1 MSKRADDLLAQV
13 RSTRPSLTPP
23 TRPRSLVNTPVP
35 KGGIGTD
42 YNPLEDSDLFGGEDG
57 GGGGLLKNIMSAPAA
72 IASGITQFPTF
83 LGKTIQTGA
92 GVLEGAYDLA
102 SEGVEAVTGSDP
114 YTSRLETD
122 LARGRA
128 QGLTGVELAAYA
140 GHRQFPLASEMVS
153 SYARTIPRAA
163 EIATLGFYD
172 TGEPGF
178 DFKNAYERGQ
188 LGALLVEDLGNLILL
203 GRASGLGNVVSRA
216 GTGITAAGAPR
227 LGRVVST
234 TGRLIEEPVGTT
246 VRGAARLGQVGAEA
260 KGATTLG
267 SRFGRIAQ
275 AGLDDTSGPLRQT
288 LVEAQEIRRARG
300 DANVAK
306 IADRL
311 GALDAELFA
320 PNADTGRIKS
330 EINEQK
336 ILLEKALRQSGRVS
350 DARKK
355 IVADQIY
362 EEAVRTNIQTEG
374 SRLQERGPSLYY
386 PDAPEGPLPD
396 FAGPVANLIRTGR
409 FEIVLRE
416 WDRGKSVDEIATS
429 LTPTQV
435 GPDLERIGYRFTPA
449 DIQTAIDYAQ
459 GNLDTF
465 ATRSIDAALKF
476 LSRVGDEFTRGQL
489 SGQYRLEG
497 PMPESYLGTFPLA
510 EFLFAEIDRGRFPR
524 TERARIIN
532 ALDTIAVQ
540 FMDTLPPEL
549 RKLFKQTAQD
559 PQGAFRALVELPPN
573 HPLAGVAQQIF
584 ELMFPQFLRQ
594 FPTIMRDPMIYPANM
609 RPNIN
614 AEARLLRQARSA
626 DITTI
631 VRGLK
636 DLADVYGKLL
646 GTKLVESIANDMD
659 NLVGTPA
666 AYLPGSYTRIIGKI
680 DGLMARIRERIAEIE
695 AQRETVT
702 AEKAQTINDL
712 IEAEARL
719 GAIQTTVRA
728 LVDNLNRIPD
738 EELPG
743 ITAALE
749 QAGLSAE
756 QKRVAENAIDEYRR
770 TAAQDE
776 LALTP
781 DERQTIID
789 DIDEAVRLAETL
801 EYGDNLQTL
810 IDEFEYRRNLV
821 ESGKVDPTTVEPKP
835 YTNRSKEVKAFR
847 DEMLRVAED
856 VVKTAFG
863 RQEAFQPGQTISWNA
878 WAVDSDNIFGVPLRE
893 AMINELAQYI
903 GIEAATKLAD
913 DWAGGRYGNEG
924 YVYPY
929 DEFGINNDRG
939 VGASGLDDWVQ
950 VRGTPFLDE
959 GGQPELRES
968 SYGGVG
974 STARPDEWSVY
985 IRAIADVWKAEQEV
999 TRIKKLRLYEI
1010 ADEMNRDRSARDFET
1025 SGYALPVLA
1034 RAIAYVTN
1042 PNLLTADLRL
1052 RDRYVTEME
1061 AGLPYEGAPP
1071 RLIPIP
1077 KELLENLRRADRDVA
1092 KQEKNVALLRKQGSL
1107 EQRRMVRN
1115 RLKGIGKIVER
1126 TDGTVEGQMLKGP
1139 QTKAELEIEQLRNK
1153 DLNKQIRLDR
1163 LREQFAVQSGM
1174 LADVAGVRQSAT
1186 AVGEYMAQPFG
1197 PQLLGTDS
1205 QLGYLPGGLP
1215 TTARDASRVMT
1226 ELRLEGAAPQVKS
1239 PTSMLR
1245 TSDIMPLRLDDM
1257 MKRFDEIFNVVGRNR
1272 VLEQVVMDPR
1282 VSVRMGSLVTPEQ
1295 LEAIVKKA
1303 QSDVAAQN
1311 LVRTPAN
1318 VDAAVQAEVGMRL
1331 FDIAQRNGY
1340 EAISPVK
1347 VDPITGAHEAFGDLL
1362 RTVPAE
1368 QIDPNTIL
1376 MRIGMREK
1384 LTQQFVPRGSGN
1396 MPDAIQ
1402 AVGNTLGKF
1411 TSEWKSTVLP
1421 FSLRWQIGD
1430 LVGNVINAWA
1440 LADVPPNE
1448 LFQRILE
1455 IDSLLTSSSKRLE
1468 SLTGTID
1475 NDLISVLIGAGL
1487 QARGLRDSDLLQMRG
1502 LNPRAAIPDYQIQG
1516 PIPKLRDV
1524 PGLRM
1529 FPGFREKSFRFN
1541 EYQNTLARAA
1551 TASILLERTLN
1562 QRGLTIDSV
1571 TALNYI
1577 DDANIRDAVN
1587 KAVRDT
1593 NEALGAFTELNP
1605 FEKNVVRNIYPFW
1618 SWIRYINKAAVKMA
1632 IDHPD
1637 RVLFTAALGSIAS
1650 SPEQD
1655 GLFPFLQG
1663 RVPMLGY
1670 YFDLSFLNPYQDAII
1685 LQPNPIKALTE
1696 QFQNISPTIT
1706 APVRAA
1712 SAISYYGGGGQ
1723 IDILGGNIQ
1732 RPGYLEGQGSLLT
1745 GNVSTTRGWGDL
1757 LGELGY
1763 LGLTTM
1769 GGPFRN
1775 LPAFGPTGERVRIP
1789 GILETDVAL
1798 GNVQRFPQG
1807 SARTEGRYAVQRLSR
1822 PAQIAGALLGTFGV
1836 PKPIIEQDVAE
1847 EQATLQ
1853 SIKDIQARQRRE
1865 RERILSRIGQ

>member
-1 MSKRADDLLAQV
+1 MSEKTEDLFNQRLRERAGLTSPQKR
-13 RSTRPSLTPP
+13 
-23 TRPRSLVNTPVP
+23 RSLVDLPVP

-42 YNPLEDSDLFGGEDG
+42 YNPLEDPDLASDTG
-57 GGGGLLKNIMSAPAA
+57 GGGGGGGTLKNLTSFFMAAP
-72 IASGITQFPTF
+72 SGIAQLPAFA
-83 LGKTIQTGA
+83 GKGLQTGG
-92 GVLEGAYDLA
+92 GVLEALIDLP
-102 SEGVEAVTGSDP
+102 SEGVQAITGEDP
-114 YTSRLETD
+114 YVSRLETD

-128 QGLTGVELAAYA
+128 QGLSGLDLFYYA
-140 GHRQFPLASEMVS
+140 GHRQFPLASDMTRSMVGTGGRLAELQTAGILDVGAPGID
-153 SYARTIPRAA
+153 YA
-163 EIATLGFYD
+163 
-172 TGEPGF
+172 
-178 DFKNAYERGQ
+178 NAYRQGQ
-188 LGALLVEDLGNLILL
+188 LGALVFEDLGNIVLV
-203 GRASGLGNVVSRA
+203 GRGAGAGNVLAKA
-216 GTGITAAGAPR
+216 GAKIATSGAPR
-227 LGRVVST
+227 LGKVVSQ
-234 TGRLIEEPVGTT
+234 TGRFVEEPIGST
-246 VRGAARLGQVGAEA
+246 VRGAARLGQIGAESRGAVGAS
-260 KGATTLG
+260 TRL
-267 SRFGRIAQ
+267 GRIAQ
-275 AGLDDTSGPLRQT
+275 AGLDETSGPLRQT

-320 PNADTGRIKS
+320 PNADTGRIKA

-336 ILLEKALRQSGRVS
+336 KLLEKALRQSGRVS

-435 GPDLERIGYRFTPA
+435 GPDLERIGYRFTPT

-465 ATRSIDAALKF
+465 ATRSIDAALEF

-532 ALDTIAVQ
+532 ALDTIAVE

-559 PQGAFRALVELPPN
+559 PQGAFRALVELPPD

-584 ELMFPQFLRQ
+584 ELMFPQFLRN

-631 VRGLK
+631 VRGLQ

-646 GTKLVESIANDMD
+646 GTKLVESIVKDMD
-659 NLVGTPA
+659 TLVGKPE

-743 ITAALE
+743 VTAALE
-749 QAGLSAE
+749 QAGLSAD
-756 QKRVAENAIDEYRR
+756 QKRVAEAAIDEYRR
-770 TAAQDE
+770 NAAQDE

-789 DIDEAVRLAETL
+789 DIDEAVRLAEQMDDAAFL
-801 EYGDNLQTL
+801 EAL
-810 IDEFEYRRNLV
+810 IEEFDARQREV
-821 ESGKVDPTTVEPKP
+821 EAGRPDPALEDVTVDPRDP
-835 YTNRSKEVKAFR
+835 RVKAER
-847 DEMLRVAED
+847 QRRVAEAERRRLDTSQQLRDIMTIGKISWRQFNDPAFTRGEPFRQVLEKLLAEVDPALAKQASDYFARNHVEKKPTKREPVNRGVDGEDFVTRYNDAFDTVDESYRALAQSLVD
-856 VVKTAFG
+856 VV
-863 RQEAFQPGQTISWNA
+863 
-878 WAVDSDNIFGVPLRE
+878 
-893 AMINELAQYI
+893 
-903 GIEAATKLAD
+903 
-913 DWAGGRYGNEG
+913 
-924 YVYPY
+924 
-929 DEFGINNDRG
+929 
-939 VGASGLDDWVQ
+939 
-950 VRGTPFLDE
+950 
-959 GGQPELRES
+959 
-968 SYGGVG
+968 
-974 STARPDEWSVY
+974 
-985 IRAIADVWKAEQEV
+985 RAINDERAAKKVTLAEVAQEMAGDIDTGFRVSEKSLAV
-999 TRIKKLRLYEI
+999 T
-1010 ADEMNRDRSARDFET
+1010 
-1025 SGYALPVLA
+1025 A
-1034 RAIAYVTN
+1034 RAIAYATN

-1052 RDRYVTEME
+1052 RDRYASEME
-1061 AGLPYEGAPP
+1061 AGIPYEGAPP

-1077 KELLENLRRADRDVA
+1077 KELMENLRRADRDVA
-1092 KQEKNVALLRKQGSL
+1092 KQEKTVASLRNQGSL

-1139 QTKAELEIEQLRNK
+1139 QTKAELEIKQLRNK
-1153 DLNKQIRLDR
+1153 DVNKQNRLDQ
-1163 LREQFAVQSGM
+1163 LREQFATQTGM
-1174 LADVAGVRQSAT
+1174 LADVTDVRQSAS

-1282 VSVRMGSLVTPEQ
+1282 VSVRMGSLVTPKQ

-1331 FDIAQRNGY
+1331 FEIAQRNGY

-1384 LTQQFVPRGSGN
+1384 LTQQFVPRDSSN

-1487 QARGLRDSDLLQMRG
+1487 QARGLRDYDLQQMRG

-1618 SWIRYINKAAVKMA
+1618 SWIRYINKAAVKMS

-1789 GILETDVAL
+1789 GILETDIAL

-1822 PAQIAGALLGTFGV
+1822 PAQLAGALLGTFGV

-1847 EQATLQ
+1847 EQAILQ

>member
-1 MSKRADDLLAQV
+1 MSEKTEDLFNQRLRERAGLTSPQKR
-13 RSTRPSLTPP
+13 
-23 TRPRSLVNTPVP
+23 RSLVDLPVP

-42 YNPLEDSDLFGGEDG
+42 YNPLEDPDLASDTG
-57 GGGGLLKNIMSAPAA
+57 GGGGGILKNIMSAPAA
-72 IASGITQFPTF
+72 IASGVTQIPTF
-83 LGKTIQTGA
+83 LGKTIQTG
-92 GVLEGAYDLA
+92 GGLLEGVYDLA
-102 SEGVEAVTGSDP
+102 SEGVEGVTGFDP

-153 SYARTIPRAA
+153 SYARTIPRVA
-163 EIATLGFYD
+163 EVGTLGFYD

-203 GRASGLGNVVSRA
+203 GRASGAGNIVSRA

-227 LGRVVST
+227 LGRVIST

-275 AGLDDTSGPLRQT
+275 AGLDETSGPLRQT

-320 PNADTGRIKS
+320 PNADTGRIKA

-336 ILLEKALRQSGRVS
+336 KLLEKALRQSGRVS

-459 GNLDTF
+459 GDLDTF
-465 ATRSIDAALKF
+465 ATRSIDAALEF

-532 ALDTIAVQ
+532 ALDTIAVE

-559 PQGAFRALVELPPN
+559 PQGAFRALVELPPD

-584 ELMFPQFLRQ
+584 ELMFPQFLRN

-631 VRGLK
+631 VRGLQ

-646 GTKLVESIANDMD
+646 GTKLVESIIKDMD
-659 NLVGTPA
+659 TLVGKPE

-743 ITAALE
+743 VTAALE
-749 QAGLSAE
+749 QAGLSAD
-756 QKRVAENAIDEYRR
+756 QKRVAEAAIDEYRR
-770 TAAQDE
+770 KAAQDE

-789 DIDEAVRLAETL
+789 EIDEAVRLAEGL
-801 EYGDNLQTL
+801 EYGDNLDTL
-810 IDEFEYRRNLV
+810 IDEFEFRQRQV

-835 YTNRSKEVKAFR
+835 FTNRSKEVKAFR

-856 VVKTAFG
+856 VVKTAFS
-863 RQEAFQPGQTISWNA
+863 REEAFQTGQTISWNT
-878 WAVDSDNIFGVPLRE
+878 WAVNSENIFGMPLRE
-893 AMINELAQYI
+893 AMVNELARYLPL
-903 GIEAATKLAD
+903 EDAKKLAD
-913 DWAGGRYGNEG
+913 AWAGGRYENEG
-924 YVYPY
+924 FVFPY
-929 DEFGINNDRG
+929 DEFGVNNDRG
-939 VGASGLDDWVQ
+939 VGARGLDDWVGLK
-950 VRGTPFLDE
+950 GTNLDDAP
-959 GGQPELRES
+959 PELRES
-968 SYGGVG
+968 SYGGFG
-974 STARPDEWSVY
+974 STERPDEWSAY
-985 IRAIADVWKAEQEV
+985 IRAMADSWKAEQEV
-999 TRIKKLRLYEI
+999 KRIKKLRLYEI
-1010 ADEMNRDRSARDFET
+1010 ADEMNRDRSARDFQT
-1025 SGYALPVLA
+1025 SGYSLPVLA
-1034 RAIAYVTN
+1034 RAIAYLTN
-1042 PNLLTADLRL
+1042 PNLLTADMRL
-1052 RDRYVTEME
+1052 RDRYASEME
-1061 AGLPYEGAPP
+1061 AGIPYEGAPS

-1077 KELLENLRRADRDVA
+1077 KELMENLRRADRDVA
-1092 KQEKNVALLRKQGSL
+1092 KQEKTVASLRKQGSL

-1153 DLNKQIRLDR
+1153 DVNKQNRLDQ
-1163 LREQFAVQSGM
+1163 LREQFATQTGM
-1174 LADVAGVRQSAT
+1174 LADVTDVRQSAS

-1295 LEAIVKKA
+1295 LQAIVKKA
-1303 QSDVAAQN
+1303 QSDVAAQK

-1331 FDIAQRNGY
+1331 FEIAQRNGY

-1411 TSEWKSTVLP
+1411 TSEWKTTVLP

-1448 LFQRILE
+1448 LFQRMLE

-1487 QARGLRDSDLLQMRG
+1487 QARGTRDFDLQQMRG

-1541 EYQNTLARAA
+1541 EYQNTVARAA

-1593 NEALGAFTELNP
+1593 NEALGAFSELNP

-1685 LQPNPIKALTE
+1685 MQPNPIKALTE

-1775 LPAFGPTGERVRIP
+1775 LPAFGPTGERIP
-1789 GILETDVAL
+1789 GTDIAL

-1847 EQATLQ
+1847 EQAILQ

>member
-1 MSKRADDLLAQV
+1 MSKRAEDLIAEI
-13 RSTRPSLTPP
+13 RATRPSLSAPSRRT
-23 TRPRSLVNTPVP
+23 TRPRLGATASGDGSDYSPLNDPDIVGSAA
-35 KGGIGTD
+35 GGG
-42 YNPLEDSDLFGGEDG
+42 DG
-57 GGGGLLKNIMSAPAA
+57 GGGGVLKNLTSFFMAAP
-72 IASGITQFPTF
+72 SGIAQLPAFA
-83 LGKTIQTGA
+83 GKTIQTG
-92 GVLEGAYDLA
+92 GGLLEGVYDLA

-128 QGLTGVELAAYA
+128 QGLSGLDLIYYA
-140 GHRQFPLASEMVS
+140 GHRQFPLASDMARSMVGTAGRLAELQTAGILDVGAPGID
-153 SYARTIPRAA
+153 YA
-163 EIATLGFYD
+163 
-172 TGEPGF
+172 
-178 DFKNAYERGQ
+178 NAYRQGQ
-188 LGALLVEDLGNLILL
+188 LGALVFEDLGNIVLI
-203 GRASGLGNVVSRA
+203 GRGAGAGNVLA
-216 GTGITAAGAPR
+216 KTGAKIATSGAPR
-227 LGRVVST
+227 LGKVVSQ
-234 TGRLIEEPVGTT
+234 TGRFVEEPIGST

-320 PNADTGRIKS
+320 PNADTGRIKA
-330 EINEQK
+330 EINQQK

-429 LTPTQV
+429 LTPSQV

-459 GNLDTF
+459 GNLDPF
-465 ATRSIDAALKF
+465 ATRSIDAALEF

-559 PQGAFRALVELPPN
+559 PQGAFRALVELPPD

-584 ELMFPQFLRQ
+584 ELMFPQFLRN

-631 VRGLK
+631 VRGLQ

-646 GTKLVESIANDMD
+646 GTKLVESIVKDMD
-659 NLVGTPA
+659 TLVGKPE

-743 ITAALE
+743 VAAALE
-749 QAGLSAE
+749 QAGLSAD
-756 QKRVAENAIDEYRR
+756 QKRVAEAAIDEYRR
-770 TAAQDE
+770 NAAQDE

-789 DIDEAVRLAETL
+789 DIDEAVRLAEQMDDAAFL
-801 EYGDNLQTL
+801 EAL
-810 IDEFEYRRNLV
+810 IEEFDARQREV
-821 ESGKVDPTTVEPKP
+821 EAGRPDPALEDVTVDPRDP
-835 YTNRSKEVKAFR
+835 RVKAERQRRVDEAERRRLDTWAQLRDIMRVGKISWRQFNDPAFTRGEPFR
-847 DEMLRVAED
+847 QVLEKLLAEVDPALAKQALDYFARNHVEKKPTKREPVNRGVDGEDFVLRGNDTFDTVDESYRALAQSLVD
-856 VVKTAFG
+856 VV
-863 RQEAFQPGQTISWNA
+863 
-878 WAVDSDNIFGVPLRE
+878 
-893 AMINELAQYI
+893 
-903 GIEAATKLAD
+903 
-913 DWAGGRYGNEG
+913 
-924 YVYPY
+924 
-929 DEFGINNDRG
+929 
-939 VGASGLDDWVQ
+939 
-950 VRGTPFLDE
+950 
-959 GGQPELRES
+959 
-968 SYGGVG
+968 
-974 STARPDEWSVY
+974 
-985 IRAIADVWKAEQEV
+985 RAINDERAAKKVTLAEVAQEMAGEVDTGFRVSEKSLAV
-999 TRIKKLRLYEI
+999 T
-1010 ADEMNRDRSARDFET
+1010 
-1025 SGYALPVLA
+1025 A
-1034 RAIAYVTN
+1034 RAIAYLTN

-1052 RDRYVTEME
+1052 RDRYASEME
-1061 AGLPYEGAPP
+1061 AGIPYEGAPP

-1077 KELLENLRRADRDVA
+1077 KELMENLRRADRDVA
-1092 KQEKNVALLRKQGSL
+1092 KQEKTVASLRKQGSL

-1153 DLNKQIRLDR
+1153 DVNKQNRLDQ
-1163 LREQFAVQSGM
+1163 LREQFATQTGM
-1174 LADVAGVRQSAT
+1174 LADVTDVRQSAS

-1197 PQLLGTDS
+1197 PQLLGADS

-1331 FDIAQRNGY
+1331 FEIAQRNGY

-1384 LTQQFVPRGSGN
+1384 LTQQFVPRDSSN
-1396 MPDAIQ
+1396 MPDAVQ

-1448 LFQRILE
+1448 LFQRMLE

-1487 QARGLRDSDLLQMRG
+1487 QARGLRDYDLQQMRG

-1541 EYQNTLARAA
+1541 EYQNTVARAA
-1551 TASILLERTLN
+1551 TASIKLERTLN

-1775 LPAFGPTGERVRIP
+1775 LPAFGPTGERIP
-1789 GILETDVAL
+1789 GTDIAL

-1847 EQATLQ
+1847 EQAILQ

>member
-1 MSKRADDLLAQV
+1 MSKRAEDLIAEI
-13 RSTRPSLTPP
+13 RATRPSLSAPSRRT
-23 TRPRSLVNTPVP
+23 TRPRLGATASGDGSDYSPLNDPDIVGSAA
-35 KGGIGTD
+35 GGGD
-42 YNPLEDSDLFGGEDG
+42 

-83 LGKTIQTGA
+83 LGKTIQTG
-92 GVLEGAYDLA
+92 GGLLEGAYDLA

-216 GTGITAAGAPR
+216 GTGVAAAGAPR
-227 LGRVVST
+227 LGRVIST

-275 AGLDDTSGPLRQT
+275 AGLDETSGPLRQT

-320 PNADTGRIKS
+320 PNADTGRIKA
-330 EINEQK
+330 EINQQK

-396 FAGPVANLIRTGR
+396 FASPVAVLIRTGR
-409 FEIVLRE
+409 LEIALRE
-416 WDRGKSVDEIATS
+416 VGRGNSIQNIADAM
-429 LTPTQV
+429 TPVQV
-435 GPDLERIGYRFTPA
+435 GPDLERIGYRYAPEY
-449 DIQTAIDYAQ
+449 IQTAIDYAQ
-459 GNLDTF
+459 GNLDPF
-465 ATRSIDAALKF
+465 ATRSIDAALEF

-532 ALDTIAVQ
+532 ALDTIAVE

-559 PQGAFRALVELPPN
+559 PQGAFRALVELPPD

-584 ELMFPQFLRQ
+584 ELMFPQFLRN

-631 VRGLK
+631 VRGLQ

-646 GTKLVESIANDMD
+646 GTKLVESIVKDMD
-659 NLVGTPA
+659 TLVGKPE

-743 ITAALE
+743 VTAALE
-749 QAGLSAE
+749 QAGLSAD
-756 QKRVAENAIDEYRR
+756 QKRVAEAAIDEYRR
-770 TAAQDE
+770 KAAQDE

-789 DIDEAVRLAETL
+789 EIDEAIQVAERIESGL
-801 EYGDNLQTL
+801 DLDRL
-810 IDEFEYRRNLV
+810 IDDFEIRQSIV
-821 ESGKVDPTTVEPKP
+821 ESGRPDPVQDREKVYRRQSPEAKA
-835 YTNRSKEVKAFR
+835 RKKEEIENAEREAGKA
-847 DEMLRVAED
+847 LED
-856 VVKTAFG
+856 VDSFIGTAKLSW
-863 RQEAFQPGQTISWNA
+863 RQFHDEKFAGGTPYKQTMYGHL
-878 WAVDSDNIFGVPLRE
+878 VDIFGTFYAKAMLEEYRKRYVEKRPGKNEWVHKGHSGEDYVEANTYRMDIPLDKLDEEFARAWGRYFL
-893 AMINELAQYI
+893 AMRKLKELKKKTLQDF
-903 GIEAATKLAD
+903 AD
-913 DWAGGRYGNEG
+913 DLNNQDVQQIAG
-924 YVYPY
+924 
-929 DEFGINNDRG
+929 
-939 VGASGLDDWVQ
+939 
-950 VRGTPFLDE
+950 
-959 GGQPELRES
+959 
-968 SYGGVG
+968 
-974 STARPDEWSVY
+974 
-985 IRAIADVWKAEQEV
+985 AE
-999 TRIKKLRLYEI
+999 Y
-1010 ADEMNRDRSARDFET
+1010 S
-1025 SGYALPVLA
+1025 LPVLA
-1034 RAIAYVTN
+1034 RAIAYATN

-1052 RDRYVTEME
+1052 RDRYASEME

-1077 KELLENLRRADRDVA
+1077 KELMENLRRADRDVA
-1092 KQEKNVALLRKQGSL
+1092 KQEKTVASLRKQGSL

-1153 DLNKQIRLDR
+1153 DVNKQNRLDQ
-1163 LREQFAVQSGM
+1163 LREQFATQTRM
-1174 LADVAGVRQSAT
+1174 LADVTDVRQSAS

-1331 FDIAQRNGY
+1331 FEIAQRNGY

-1384 LTQQFVPRGSGN
+1384 LTQQFVPRDSSN
-1396 MPDAIQ
+1396 MPDAVQ

-1448 LFQRILE
+1448 LFQRMLE

-1487 QARGLRDSDLLQMRG
+1487 QARGLRDYDLQQMRG

-1541 EYQNTLARAA
+1541 EYQNTVARAA
-1551 TASILLERTLN
+1551 TASIKLERTLN

-1685 LQPNPIKALTE
+1685 MQPNPIKALTD

-1775 LPAFGPTGERVRIP
+1775 LPAFGPTGERIP
-1789 GILETDVAL
+1789 GTDIAL

-1822 PAQIAGALLGTFGV
+1822 PAQLAGAILGTFGV

-1847 EQATLQ
+1847 EQAILQ

>member
-1 MSKRADDLLAQV
+1 MSDNASDLLAEAV
-13 RSTRPSLTPP
+13 KRRASLTASAP
-23 TRPRSLVNTPVP
+23 TNRGAVLRTVRPRQQ
-35 KGGIGTD
+35 
-42 YNPLEDSDLFGGEDG
+42 GEGSPFDNYDEQEQD
-57 GGGGLLKNIMSAPAA
+57 GGGGLLKNIMSGPAA
-72 IASGITQFPTF
+72 IASGITQLPTF
-83 LGKTIQTGA
+83 FGKAVQTGG
-92 GVLEGAYDLA
+92 GVLEGVYDLA
-102 SEGVEAVTGSDP
+102 SEGVEGVFGFDP

-128 QGLTGVELAAYA
+128 QGLTGAELFAYA

-153 SYARTIPRAA
+153 SYARTIPRVA
-163 EIATLGFYD
+163 EVGTLGFYD

-178 DFKNAYERGQ
+178 DFKNAYDRGQ

-203 GRASGLGNVVSRA
+203 GRASGAGNVVSRA
-216 GTGITAAGAPR
+216 GTGIGAAGAPR
-227 LGRVVST
+227 LGRVIST
-234 TGRLIEEPVGTT
+234 TGRFIEEPIGST
-246 VRGAARLGQVGAEA
+246 VRGTARLGQVGAEA
-260 KGATTLG
+260 RGATTLG
-267 SRFGRIAQ
+267 SRLGRIAQ

-288 LVEAQEIRRARG
+288 VVEAREIRRARG

-306 IADRL
+306 IVDRL
-311 GALDAELFA
+311 GALDRELFA
-320 PNADTGRIKS
+320 PNADTGRIKA

-336 ILLEKALRQSGRVS
+336 NLLEKALRQSGQVA

-374 SRLQERGPSLYY
+374 SRLQARGPSLYY
-386 PDAPEGPLPD
+386 PDAPEGPMPD
-396 FAGPVANLIRTGR
+396 FAAPVAILIRTGKM
-409 FEIVLRE
+409 EIALRE
-416 WDRGKSVDEIATS
+416 VASGNSIQNIADAM
-429 LTPTQV
+429 TPVQV
-435 GPDLERIGYRFTPA
+435 GPDLERIGYRYAPEY
-449 DIQTAIDYAQ
+449 IQTAVDYAQ
-459 GNLDTF
+459 GNLDPF
-465 ATRSIDAALKF
+465 ATRSIDAALEF

-489 SGQYRLEG
+489 SGRYRLEG

-510 EFLFAEIDRGRFPR
+510 EFLFAELDRGRFPR

-559 PQGAFRALVELPPN
+559 PQGAFRALVDLPPD

-584 ELMFPQFLRQ
+584 ELMYDQFLQQ
-594 FPTIMRDPMIYPANM
+594 FPTIMRDPMIYPADM
-609 RPNIN
+609 RLNIN

-631 VRGLK
+631 VRGLQ

-646 GTKLVESIANDMD
+646 GTKLVESIVNDMD
-659 NLVGTPA
+659 TLVGKPE
-666 AYLPGSYTRIIGKI
+666 AYLPGSYNRIIGKI

-728 LVDNLNRIPD
+728 LVDNLNRIRD

-743 ITAALE
+743 VTAALE
-749 QAGLSAE
+749 QVELSAG
-756 QKRVAENAIDEYRR
+756 QKRVAEDAIAEYER
-770 TAAQDE
+770 TARQDE

-789 DIDEAVRLAETL
+789 DIDEAVRLAEQMDDPVFF
-801 EYGDNLQTL
+801 EAL
-810 IDEFEYRRNLV
+810 IAEFEARQREVDAGRPDPALEDATIDPRDPRVKAERQRRVDQTERRRLDT
-821 ESGKVDPTTVEPKP
+821 SQQLRDIMTIGKISWRQFNDPAFTRGEPFRQVLEKLLAEVDPALAKQALDYFARNHVEKKPTKREPVNRGVDGEDFVTRYSEAFDTV
-835 YTNRSKEVKAFR
+835 
-847 DEMLRVAED
+847 DESYRALAQSLVD
-856 VVKTAFG
+856 VVRA
-863 RQEAFQPGQTISWNA
+863 
-878 WAVDSDNIFGVPLRE
+878 
-893 AMINELAQYI
+893 INDERAAKKVTLAQVAQ
-903 GIEAATKLAD
+903 EMAAETDTGYRVSERSLA
-913 DWAGGRYGNEG
+913 
-924 YVYPY
+924 
-929 DEFGINNDRG
+929 
-939 VGASGLDDWVQ
+939 
-950 VRGTPFLDE
+950 
-959 GGQPELRES
+959 
-968 SYGGVG
+968 
-974 STARPDEWSVY
+974 
-985 IRAIADVWKAEQEV
+985 V
-999 TRIKKLRLYEI
+999 T
-1010 ADEMNRDRSARDFET
+1010 
-1025 SGYALPVLA
+1025 A
-1034 RAIAYVTN
+1034 RAIAYATN

-1052 RDRYVTEME
+1052 RDRYATEME

-1077 KELLENLRRADRDVA
+1077 KELLENLRRADRDVT
-1092 KQEKNVALLRKQGSL
+1092 KQERNVQRLRKEGTA
-1107 EQRRMVRN
+1107 EQRRIVRGQ
-1115 RLKGIGKIVER
+1115 LKGIGKIIEQP
-1126 TDGTVEGQMLKGP
+1126 DGTVEGQMLKGP
-1139 QTKAELEIEQLRNK
+1139 QTKAEAEIEQLRNK
-1153 DLNKQIRLDR
+1153 DLNKQIRLDQ
-1163 LREQFAVQSGM
+1163 LREQFAVQSRM
-1174 LADVAGVRQSAT
+1174 LTDVSGVRQSAT
-1186 AVGEYMAQPFG
+1186 AVGTQMAQPFG
-1197 PQLLGTDS
+1197 PQLLGADS

-1272 VLEQVVMDPR
+1272 VLEDVVMDR
-1282 VSVRMGSLVTPEQ
+1282 RFSVRMGSLVTPKQ

-1311 LVRTPAN
+1311 LVRTPAQ
-1318 VDAAVQAEVGMRL
+1318 VDAAVKAEVGVRL
-1331 FDIAQRNGY
+1331 FEIAQRNGY
-1340 EAISPVK
+1340 EAVSPVK
-1347 VDPITGAHEAFGDLL
+1347 VDPTTGAHEALGDLL

-1396 MPDAIQ
+1396 MPDAVQ

-1440 LADVPPNE
+1440 LGDVPPAE
-1448 LFQRILE
+1448 LFRRMSE

-1468 SLTGTID
+1468 SLTGTIE

-1487 QARGLRDSDLLQMRG
+1487 QARGLRDFDLQQMRG
-1502 LNPRAAIPDYQIQG
+1502 LNPRAAIADYQIQG
-1516 PIPKLRDV
+1516 PVPFLRDT
-1524 PGLRM
+1524 PGFRM
-1529 FPGFREKSFRFN
+1529 FPGFREKSYRFN
-1541 EYQNTLARAA
+1541 EYQNTVARAA
-1551 TASILLERTLN
+1551 TASIKLERILN
-1562 QRGLTIDSV
+1562 ERGLTIDSV
-1571 TALNYI
+1571 TPLNYI

-1587 KAVRDT
+1587 QAVRET
-1593 NEALGAFTELNP
+1593 NDALGAFTELNP

-1650 SPEQD
+1650 SPEQE
-1655 GLFPFLQG
+1655 GLFPFLEG

-1723 IDILGGNIQ
+1723 INILGGNIQ

-1745 GNVSTTRGWGDL
+1745 GNVSTDRGWGDL

-1763 LGLTTM
+1763 IGLTTM

-1775 LPAFGPTGERVRIP
+1775 LPAYGPTGERIP
-1789 GILETDVAL
+1789 GTDIAL

-1822 PAQIAGALLGTFGV
+1822 PAQLAGALLGTFGV

-1847 EQATLQ
+1847 EQALLQ

>member
-57 GGGGLLKNIMSAPAA
+57 GGGGLLKNITSFFMAAP
-72 IASGITQFPTF
+72 SGIAQLPAFA
-83 LGKTIQTGA
+83 GKGLQTGG
-92 GVLEGAYDLA
+92 GVLEAAIDLP
-102 SEGVEAVTGSDP
+102 SEAVQAVTGKDP

-128 QGLTGVELAAYA
+128 QGLSGLDLFYYA
-140 GHRQFPLASEMVS
+140 GHRQFPLASEMTRSMVGTAGRVGELGTAGKLDVGAPGID
-153 SYARTIPRAA
+153 YA
-163 EIATLGFYD
+163 
-172 TGEPGF
+172 
-178 DFKNAYERGQ
+178 NAYRQGQ
-188 LGALLVEDLGNLILL
+188 LGALVFEDLGNIVLV
-203 GRASGLGNVVSRA
+203 GRGAGAGNVLAKA
-216 GTGITAAGAPR
+216 GAKIATSGAPR
-227 LGRVVST
+227 LGKVVSQ
-234 TGRLIEEPVGTT
+234 TGRFVEEPIGST
-246 VRGAARLGQVGAEA
+246 VRGTARLGQVAAESR
-260 KGATTLG
+260 GATGLG
-267 SRFGRIAQ
+267 TRLGRIAQ
-275 AGLDDTSGPLRQT
+275 AGIGDTAGPIRQT
-288 LVEAQEIRRARG
+288 ITEARDVRRAKG
-300 DANVAK
+300 DAEIAK
-306 IADRL
+306 IADRI
-311 GALDAELFA
+311 GVLDAELFA
-320 PNADTGRIKS
+320 PNADVGRIQA
-330 EINEQK
+330 EINQQRE
-336 ILLEKALRQSGRVS
+336 LLNTALRKSGRVS
-350 DARKK
+350 DARRNV
-355 IVADQIY
+355 VANQIY
-362 EEAVRTNIQTEG
+362 EEAVRTNIATEA
-374 SRLQERGPSLYY
+374 SRLKERGPSIYFA
-386 PDAPEGPLPD
+386 DAPEGPLPD
-396 FAGPVANLIRTGR
+396 FATPVANLIRTGR
-409 FEIVLRE
+409 IRTVLRE
-416 WDRGKSVDEIATS
+416 VDRGRPITDIAAE
-429 LTPTQV
+429 LTPSQV
-435 GPDLERIGYRFTPA
+435 GPDLERIGYAFRPSDVQA
-449 DIQTAIDYAQ
+449 AVDYVR
-459 GNLDTF
+459 GNMDVF
-465 ATRSIDAALKF
+465 GARSVDAVLR
-476 LSRVGDEFTRGQL
+476 LLTTVGDEFTRGQL
-489 SGQYRLEG
+489 TGQYRLEG
-497 PMPESYLGTFPLA
+497 PMPESYLGQFPLA
-510 EFLFAEIDRGRFPR
+510 EFLMVELDRGRFLGS
-524 TERARIIN
+524 ERAMMIDF
-532 ALDTIAVQ
+532 LDDQAVA
-540 FMDTLPPEL
+540 FMDTLDPET
-549 RKLFKQTAQD
+549 RKQFKQTAQQ
-559 PQGAFRALVELPPN
+559 PRGAFRALVELPN
-573 HPLAGVAQQIF
+573 DHPLAGVAQEIF
-584 ELMFPQFLRQ
+584 ELNYNQLLQAFPK
-594 FPTIMRDPMIYPANM
+594 IMRDPMIYPANM
-609 RPNIN
+609 RPSIMT
-614 AEARLLRQARSA
+614 EARILRRARSQ

-631 VRGLK
+631 VRGLR

-659 NLVGTPA
+659 NLVDTPA

-719 GAIQTTVRA
+719 GAIQNTVRA

-743 ITAALE
+743 VTAALE

-789 DIDEAVRLAETL
+789 DIDEAVRLAEQM
-801 EYGDNLQTL
+801 EDPFQFESM
-810 IDEFEYRRNLV
+810 IDEFEFRQREV
-821 ESGKVDPTTVEPKP
+821 EAGRPDPTTVTE
-835 YTNRSKEVKAFR
+835 TVDARSPEVKAR
-847 DEMLRVAED
+847 RAKLISEAERLRQDTVD
-856 VVKTAFG
+856 QLRTVMTIGK
-863 RQEAFQPGQTISWNA
+863 ISWRQFNDPA
-878 WAVDSDNIFGVPLRE
+878 FTRGEPFRQVLEKILTELDPALTGQSLSYFDRNYVARKPPKKTSIVEGVDGEDFVMRGNESFTTVDEANRALARALIDAVR
-893 AMINELAQYI
+893 AINQER
-903 GIEAATKLAD
+903 AAKKITLAD
-913 DWAGGRYGNEG
+913 VAQQM
-924 YVYPY
+924 
-929 DEFGINNDRG
+929 
-939 VGASGLDDWVQ
+939 ASEATVDY
-950 VRGTPFLDE
+950 RT
-959 GGQPELRES
+959 
-968 SYGGVG
+968 
-974 STARPDEWSVY
+974 ST
-985 IRAIADVWKAEQEV
+985 
-999 TRIKKLRLYEI
+999 T
-1010 ADEMNRDRSARDFET
+1010 T
-1025 SGYALPVLA
+1025 LPVLS

-1092 KQEKNVALLRKQGSL
+1092 KQEKKVASLRKQGSL
-1107 EQRRMVRN
+1107 EQRRMVRG

-1186 AVGEYMAQPFG
+1186 AVGEYMAQPIG
-1197 PQLLGTDS
+1197 PQLGVDANF
-1205 QLGYLPGGLP
+1205 GYLPGGLP
-1215 TTARDASRVMT
+1215 STARDASRVMT

-1257 MKRFDEIFNVVGRNR
+1257 MKRFDEIRSVVGRNR
-1272 VLEQVVMDPR
+1272 VLEEMVMDPR
-1282 VSVRMGSLVTPEQ
+1282 VSIRMSSLVTPEQ
-1295 LEAIVKKA
+1295 YNQIVQKA
-1303 QSDVAAQN
+1303 QNDVARQQ
-1311 LVRTPAN
+1311 LVRTPSE
-1318 VDAAVQAEVGMRL
+1318 VDAVVRSQVGIQL
-1331 FDIAQRNGY
+1331 FEIARRNGY
-1340 EAISPVK
+1340 EAVSPVK
-1347 VDPITGAHEAFGDLL
+1347 VDPVTGAHEALGDLL
-1362 RTVPAE
+1362 RTVSSD

-1384 LTQQFVPRGSGN
+1384 LTQQFVPRASSN
-1396 MPDAIQ
+1396 MPDAVQ
-1402 AVGNTLGKF
+1402 SVGNTLGKF

-1430 LVGNVINAWA
+1430 FVGNVMNAWA
-1440 LADVPPNE
+1440 LGDVPPAE
-1448 LFQRILE
+1448 LFQRMLE
-1455 IDSLLTSSSKRLE
+1455 VDSLLTSSSKRLE
-1468 SLTGTID
+1468 SLTGTIN
-1475 NDLISVLIGAGL
+1475 NDLLSVLIGAGL
-1487 QARGLRDSDLLQMRG
+1487 QARGLRDFDLQQMRG

-1541 EYQNTLARAA
+1541 EYQNTIARAA
-1551 TASILLERTLN
+1551 TASIKLERVL
-1562 QRGLTIDSV
+1562 QERGLSINDV

-1577 DDANIRDAVN
+1577 DDVNIRDAVN

-1618 SWIRYINKAAVKMA
+1618 SWIRYINKAAAKMA

-1650 SPEQD
+1650 SPEQE
-1655 GLFPFLQG
+1655 GLFPFLEG

-1685 LQPNPIKALTE
+1685 LQPNPFKAASE

-1706 APVRAA
+1706 APIRAG
-1712 SAISYYGGGGQ
+1712 SATLYYLGAPQ
-1723 IDILGGNIQ
+1723 INVLGGNVQ

-1745 GNVSTTRGWGDL
+1745 GNVSTTRTAGDL

-1775 LPAFGPTGERVRIP
+1775 LPAFGPTGERIP
-1789 GILETDVAL
+1789 GTDIAL

-1853 SIKDIQARQRRE
+1853 SIKDIQAQQRRE

>member
-1 MSKRADDLLAQV
+1 MSDNASDLLAEAV
-13 RSTRPSLTPP
+13 KRRASLTASAP
-23 TRPRSLVNTPVP
+23 TNRGAVLRTVRPRQQ
-35 KGGIGTD
+35 
-42 YNPLEDSDLFGGEDG
+42 GEGSPFDNYDEQEQD
-57 GGGGLLKNIMSAPAA
+57 GGGGLLKNIMSGPAA
-72 IASGITQFPTF
+72 IASGITQLPTF
-83 LGKTIQTGA
+83 FGKAVQTGG
-92 GVLEGAYDLA
+92 GVLEGVYDLA
-102 SEGVEAVTGSDP
+102 SEGVEGVFGFDP

-128 QGLTGVELAAYA
+128 QGLTGAELFAYA

-153 SYARTIPRAA
+153 SYARTIPRVA
-163 EIATLGFYD
+163 EVGTLGFYD

-178 DFKNAYERGQ
+178 DYKNAYDRGQ
-188 LGALLVEDLGNLILL
+188 LGALLVEDIGNLILL
-203 GRASGLGNVVSRA
+203 GRASGAGNVVSRA
-216 GTGITAAGAPR
+216 GTGIGAAGAPR
-227 LGRVVST
+227 LGRVIST
-234 TGRLIEEPVGTT
+234 TGRFIEEPIGST
-246 VRGAARLGQVGAEA
+246 VRGTARLGQVGAEA
-260 KGATTLG
+260 RGATTLG
-267 SRFGRIAQ
+267 SRLGRIAQ

-288 LVEAQEIRRARG
+288 VVEAREIRRARG

-306 IADRL
+306 IVDRL
-311 GALDAELFA
+311 GALDRELFA
-320 PNADTGRIKS
+320 PNADTGRIKA

-336 ILLEKALRQSGRVS
+336 NLLEKALRQSGQVA

-374 SRLQERGPSLYY
+374 SRLQARGPSLYY
-386 PDAPEGPLPD
+386 PDAPEGPMPD
-396 FAGPVANLIRTGR
+396 FAAPVAILIRTGKM
-409 FEIVLRE
+409 EIALRE
-416 WDRGKSVDEIATS
+416 VASGNSIQNIADAM
-429 LTPTQV
+429 TPVQV
-435 GPDLERIGYRFTPA
+435 GPDLERIGYRYAPEY
-449 DIQTAIDYAQ
+449 IQTAVDYAQ
-459 GNLDTF
+459 GNLDPF
-465 ATRSIDAALKF
+465 ATRSIDAALEF

-489 SGQYRLEG
+489 SGRYRLEG

-510 EFLFAEIDRGRFPR
+510 EFLFAELDRGRFPR

-559 PQGAFRALVELPPN
+559 PQGAFRALVDLPPD

-584 ELMFPQFLRQ
+584 ELMYDQFLQQ

-631 VRGLK
+631 VRGLQ

-646 GTKLVESIANDMD
+646 GTKLVESIVNDMD
-659 NLVGTPA
+659 TLVGKPE
-666 AYLPGSYTRIIGKI
+666 AYLPGSYNRIIGKI

-743 ITAALE
+743 VTAALE
-749 QAGLSAE
+749 QVELSAG
-756 QKRVAENAIDEYRR
+756 QKRVAEDAIAEYER
-770 TAAQDE
+770 TARQNE

-789 DIDEAVRLAETL
+789 EIDEAVRLAEGL
-801 EYGDNLQTL
+801 EYGDNLSTL
-810 IDEFEYRRNLV
+810 IDEFEFRQREV

-835 YTNRSKEVKAFR
+835 FTNRSKEVKAFR

-856 VVKTAFG
+856 VVKTAFS

-924 YVYPY
+924 FVFPY

-939 VGASGLDDWVQ
+939 IGARGLDDWVQ
-950 VRGTPFLDE
+950 LKGTGLDDA
-959 GGQPELRES
+959 QPELQES

-985 IRAIADVWKAEQEV
+985 IRAMADVWKAEQEV

-1010 ADEMNRDRSARDFET
+1010 ADEMNRDRSARDFQT
-1025 SGYALPVLA
+1025 SGYSLPVLA
-1034 RAIAYVTN
+1034 RAIAYLTN

-1052 RDRYVTEME
+1052 RDRYASEME

-1077 KELLENLRRADRDVA
+1077 KELLENLRRADRDVT
-1092 KQEKNVALLRKQGSL
+1092 KQERNVQRLRKEGTA
-1107 EQRRMVRN
+1107 EQRRIVRGQ
-1115 RLKGIGKIVER
+1115 LKGIGKIIEQP
-1126 TDGTVEGQMLKGP
+1126 DGTVEGQMLKGP
-1139 QTKAELEIEQLRNK
+1139 QTKAEAEIEQLRNK
-1153 DLNKQIRLDR
+1153 DLNKQIRLDQ
-1163 LREQFAVQSGM
+1163 LREQFAVQSRM
-1174 LADVAGVRQSAT
+1174 LTDVGDVRQSAT
-1186 AVGEYMAQPFG
+1186 AVGTQMAQPFG
-1197 PQLLGTDS
+1197 PQLLGADS

-1215 TTARDASRVMT
+1215 ATARDASRVMT

-1272 VLEQVVMDPR
+1272 VLEDVVMDR
-1282 VSVRMGSLVTPEQ
+1282 RFSVRMGSLVTPKQ

-1311 LVRTPAN
+1311 LVRTPAQ
-1318 VDAAVQAEVGMRL
+1318 VDAAVKAEVGVRL
-1331 FDIAQRNGY
+1331 FEIAQRNGY
-1340 EAISPVK
+1340 EAVSPVK
-1347 VDPITGAHEAFGDLL
+1347 VDPTTGAHEALGDLL

-1396 MPDAIQ
+1396 MPDAVQ

-1440 LADVPPNE
+1440 LGDVPPAE
-1448 LFQRILE
+1448 LFRRMSE

-1468 SLTGTID
+1468 SLTGTIE

-1487 QARGLRDSDLLQMRG
+1487 QARGLRDFDLQQMRG
-1502 LNPRAAIPDYQIQG
+1502 LNPRAAIADYQIQG
-1516 PIPKLRDV
+1516 PVPFLRDT
-1524 PGLRM
+1524 PGFRM
-1529 FPGFREKSFRFN
+1529 FPGFREKSYRFN
-1541 EYQNTLARAA
+1541 EYQNTVARAA
-1551 TASILLERTLN
+1551 TASIKLERILN
-1562 QRGLTIDSV
+1562 ERGLTIDSV
-1571 TALNYI
+1571 TPLNYI

-1587 KAVRDT
+1587 QAVRET
-1593 NEALGAFTELNP
+1593 NDALGAFTELNP

-1650 SPEQD
+1650 SPEQE
-1655 GLFPFLQG
+1655 GLFPFLEG

-1706 APVRAA
+1706 APIRAA

-1745 GNVSTTRGWGDL
+1745 GNVSTDRGWGDL

-1763 LGLTTM
+1763 IGLTTM

-1775 LPAFGPTGERVRIP
+1775 LPAYGPTGERIP
-1789 GILETDVAL
+1789 GTDIAL

-1822 PAQIAGALLGTFGV
+1822 PAQLAGALLGTFGV

-1847 EQATLQ
+1847 EQALLQ